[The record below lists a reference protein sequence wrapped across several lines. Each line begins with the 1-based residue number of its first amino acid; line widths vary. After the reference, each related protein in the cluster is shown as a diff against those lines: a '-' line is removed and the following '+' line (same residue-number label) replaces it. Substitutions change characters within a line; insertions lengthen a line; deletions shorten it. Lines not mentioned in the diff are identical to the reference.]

1 MELSVYLRFFFAL
14 IFTLSLIGVLYWA
27 IKRFDLI
34 KFSARSS
41 IAKTLTIKETLRIDV
56 RNKLVIVEQGSNEY
70 LILVGHDNNLLINST
85 NKDASMSKKTQ
96 FKEELIAQSVKT
108 GKSYPLSHCPCL
120 TQIYLLE
127 NY

>member
-34 KFSARSS
+34 KFSTRNS

-85 NKDASMSKKTQ
+85 SNDSPMDKKAQ

-108 GKSYPLSHCPCL
+108 GKSYPLSGV
-120 TQIYLLE
+120 
-127 NY
+127 NS

>member
-1 MELSVYLRFFFAL
+1 MELSVYLRFFSAL

-34 KFSARSS
+34 KFSTRNS

-96 FKEELIAQSVKT
+96 FKEELMAQSVKT
-108 GKSYPLSHCPCL
+108 GRL
-120 TQIYLLE
+120 
-127 NY
+127 

>member
-34 KFSARSS
+34 KFSAGNS

-85 NKDASMSKKTQ
+85 DKDGSMSKKTQ
-96 FKEELIAQSVKT
+96 FKEELMAQSVKT
-108 GKSYPLSHCPCL
+108 GRL
-120 TQIYLLE
+120 
-127 NY
+127 

>member
-14 IFTLSLIGVLYWA
+14 IFTLSLIGILYWA

-34 KFSARSS
+34 KFQSRSITAR
-41 IAKTLTIKETLRIDV
+41 TLTIKETLKIDV
-56 RNKLVIVEQGSNEY
+56 RNKLIIVEEGSNEY

-85 NKDASMSKKTQ
+85 SKDSPINKKSQ

-108 GKSYPLSHCPCL
+108 GKSYPLSGVN
-120 TQIYLLE
+120 T
-127 NY
+127 

>member
-41 IAKTLTIKETLRIDV
+41 ITQTLTIKETLRIDV
-56 RNKLVIVEQGSNEY
+56 KNKLVIVEQGSNEY

-85 NKDASMSKKTQ
+85 DKDASMSKKTQ
-96 FKEELIAQSVKT
+96 FNEELIAQSVKT
-108 GKSYPLSHCPCL
+108 GRL
-120 TQIYLLE
+120 
-127 NY
+127 

>member
-1 MELSVYLRFFFAL
+1 MELSVYLRFFSAL

-34 KFSARSS
+34 KFSARNS

-70 LILVGHDNNLLINST
+70 LILVGHENNLLINSSSNDST
-85 NKDASMSKKTQ
+85 MNKKAQ

-108 GKSYPLSHCPCL
+108 GKPYPLSGVN
-120 TQIYLLE
+120 T
-127 NY
+127 

>member
-34 KFSARSS
+34 KFSARNS
-41 IAKTLTIKETLRIDV
+41 ITKTLTIKETLRIDV

-85 NKDASMSKKTQ
+85 DKDASMSKKTQ
-96 FKEELIAQSVKT
+96 FKEELIAQSVNT
-108 GKSYPLSHCPCL
+108 GSL
-120 TQIYLLE
+120 
-127 NY
+127 

>member
-34 KFSARSS
+34 KFSARNP
-41 IAKTLTIKETLRIDV
+41 IAKTLTIKEILRIDV
-56 RNKLVIVEQGSNEY
+56 RNKLVIVEQGPNEY

-85 NKDASMSKKTQ
+85 DKDASMSKKTQ
-96 FKEELIAQSVKT
+96 FKEELIAQSVNT
-108 GKSYPLSHCPCL
+108 GSL
-120 TQIYLLE
+120 
-127 NY
+127 

>member
-70 LILVGHDNNLLINST
+70 LILVGHDNSLLINST
-85 NKDASMSKKTQ
+85 DKDASMSKKTQ
-96 FKEELIAQSVKT
+96 FNEELIAQSVKT
-108 GKSYPLSHCPCL
+108 GRL
-120 TQIYLLE
+120 
-127 NY
+127 

>member
-14 IFTLSLIGVLYWA
+14 IFTLSLIGILYWA

-34 KFSARSS
+34 KFYNRNPAS
-41 IAKTLTIKETLRIDV
+41 KTLIIKETLRIDA
-56 RNKLVIVEQGSNEY
+56 RNKLVVVEQGSNEY

-85 NKDASMSKKTQ
+85 SNGSPVNKKAQ

-108 GKSYPLSHCPCL
+108 GKSYPLSGVN
-120 TQIYLLE
+120 T
-127 NY
+127 

>member
-14 IFTLSLIGVLYWA
+14 IFTLSLIGILYWA
-27 IKRFDLI
+27 IKRFDLL
-34 KFSARSS
+34 KFSTRSS
-41 IAKTLTIKETLRIDV
+41 IAKTLIIKETLRIDV
-56 RNKLVIVEQGSNEY
+56 RNKLIIVEQGSNEY

-108 GKSYPLSHCPCL
+108 GRL
-120 TQIYLLE
+120 
-127 NY
+127 

>member
-34 KFSARSS
+34 KFSARNP

-56 RNKLVIVEQGSNEY
+56 RNKLVIVEQDSNEY

-85 NKDASMSKKTQ
+85 DKDASMSKKTQ

-108 GKSYPLSHCPCL
+108 GSL
-120 TQIYLLE
+120 
-127 NY
+127 

>member
-14 IFTLSLIGVLYWA
+14 IFTLSLIGILYWA

-34 KFSARSS
+34 KFHNRS
-41 IAKTLTIKETLRIDV
+41 ITAKTLIIKETLKIDV
-56 RNKLVIVEQGSNEY
+56 RTKLIVVEQGSNEY

-85 NKDASMSKKTQ
+85 SNDPLMYEKAQ

-108 GKSYPLSHCPCL
+108 GKSYPLSGV
-120 TQIYLLE
+120 
-127 NY
+127 NS

>member
-14 IFTLSLIGVLYWA
+14 IFTLSLIGILYWA

-34 KFSARSS
+34 KFSTRSS
-41 IAKTLTIKETLRIDV
+41 IAKTLIIKETLRIDV
-56 RNKLVIVEQGSNEY
+56 RNKLIIVEQGPNEF

-85 NKDASMSKKTQ
+85 SKDLPMNKQSQ

-108 GKSYPLSHCPCL
+108 GGL
-120 TQIYLLE
+120 
-127 NY
+127 

>member
-34 KFSARSS
+34 KFSTRKS
-41 IAKTLTIKETLRIDV
+41 IAQTLTIKETLRIDV

-85 NKDASMSKKTQ
+85 DKDPSMSRKTQ

-108 GKSYPLSHCPCL
+108 GRL
-120 TQIYLLE
+120 
-127 NY
+127 